1 MLLAI
6 AMPLEELVLVF
17 NDEFHCRE
25 DQRRMNGTSEWGGRN
40 GDLCVYVVLRTVYGV
55 SLSFGIE
62 RRGKY
67 R

>member
-1 MLLAI
+1 MLFTV

-17 NDEFHCRE
+17 NDEFHCRG
-25 DQRRMNGTSEWGGRN
+25 DQRRRNETSEWDGRN